1 MNDTPN
7 SQNYSQEN
15 IQKSDYK
22 NGQGNACET
31 AQAALPALTGASPKE
46 LAHAIFDVLDEKKA
60 EDIRVLHVR
69 DQTVITD
76 YFVICSGR
84 SSTQVKS
91 LGGEVEF
98 KIGQRGVDPAHFEGR
113 DNNNWIVLDY
123 SSVILHIFSRDS
135 REFYNLEKLYGDAE
149 EIHFIGIDER
159 AQAGESEKI

>member
-1 MNDTPN
+1 MNETPN
-7 SQNYSQEN
+7 SQV
-15 IQKSDYK
+15 
-22 NGQGNACET
+22 
-31 AQAALPALTGASPKE
+31 ALSALTGASPEE

-60 EDIRVLHVR
+60 EDIKVLHVR

-98 KIGQRGVDPAHFEGR
+98 KIGQRGVSPAHFEGR

-149 EIHFIGIDER
+149 EIHFLSVDER
-159 AQAGESEKI
+159 TQARESENL